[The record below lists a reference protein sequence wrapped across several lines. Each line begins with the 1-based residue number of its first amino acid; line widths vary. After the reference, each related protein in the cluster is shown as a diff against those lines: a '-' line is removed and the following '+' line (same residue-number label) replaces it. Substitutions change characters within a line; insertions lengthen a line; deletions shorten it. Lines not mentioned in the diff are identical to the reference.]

1 VRRRRALAIA
11 FATVLV
17 VVLGACGSSS
27 KSNANEVKPPQPV
40 DRRGQKSVTVD
51 AQNNAFSPQ
60 VITVSPGT
68 TVTWTNRDQEAHNH
82 KKQSDVADFG
92 GTFGVNV
99 GDFGPGKTY
108 SYTFD
113 KPGTYAYMCT
123 IHSLMT
129 GTVIVDGST
138 ATTNSTPTS

>member
-1 VRRRRALAIA
+1 VTRRGALAIA
-11 FATVLV
+11 LAMVLAFA
-17 VVLGACGSSS
+17 LGACGSSS
-27 KSNANEVKPPQPV
+27 KSNGNAVTPPQPV
-40 DRRGQKSVTVD
+40 DKRGQKKVAVD
-51 AQNNAFSPQ
+51 ARNNAFSPQ

-68 TVTWTNRDQEAHNH
+68 TVTWTNRDQEAHNV

-99 GDFGPGKTY
+99 ADFGPGTTY

-129 GTVIVDGST
+129 GTVIVDASKST
-138 ATTNSTPTS
+138 TPTS